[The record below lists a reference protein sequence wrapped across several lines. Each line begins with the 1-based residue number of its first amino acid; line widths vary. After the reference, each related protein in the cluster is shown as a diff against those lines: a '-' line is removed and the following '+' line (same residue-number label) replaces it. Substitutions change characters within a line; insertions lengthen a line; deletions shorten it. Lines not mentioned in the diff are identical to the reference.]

1 MKSFLRG
8 ATALAGIALAG
19 SAFAADLPRRQAPPP
34 VFVPVPVF
42 TWTGFYAGFNAG
54 YGFDASSRDTNVYN
68 NVFPN
73 LVRGPNGLVGAGG
86 PSQVAYSN
94 NSNEGFTG
102 GGQIGYN
109 YQFTPGSGVVVGI
122 EADAQYVDFG
132 RSRNNSILTPGFT
145 AVPGV
150 TFVDPRGTA
159 SLDYFGTVRGR
170 LGYAFDRTLVYGT
183 GGFAY
188 GAGSN
193 ERSFGLVR
201 GPNGLVGAG
210 GPSQVAYSN
219 NSNEGFTGGGQ
230 IGYNYQFTPG
240 SGVVV
245 GIEADAQYVDFGR
258 SRNNSILTPGFTA
271 VPGVTFVDPRGTASL
286 DYFGT
291 VRGRLGYAFD
301 RTLVYGTGGFAYGA
315 GSNERSFGGFR
326 GNDDFR
332 TGWAAGG
339 GIEYALPTDSFLN
352 FFRSSAVTL
361 KVEGLYVNLDP
372 VREPR

>member
-1 MKSFLRG
+1 MKRLLLAS
-8 ATALAGIALAG
+8 TVLAGLTAVA
-19 SAFAADLPRRQAPPP
+19 SAADLPRRAAPP

-54 YGFDASSRDTNVYN
+54 YGFDASNRQTNVYN

-73 LVRGPNGLVGAGG
+73 LVQPSIAGA
-86 PSQVAYSN
+86 QIVYSN

-109 YQFTPGSGVVVGI
+109 YQFTPGSGVVIGV

-132 RSRNNSILTPGFT
+132 RSRNN
-145 AVPGV
+145 A
-150 TFVDPRGTA
+150 
-159 SLDYFGTVRGR
+159 
-170 LGYAFDRTLVYGT
+170 
-183 GGFAY
+183 
-188 GAGSN
+188 
-193 ERSFGLVR
+193 
-201 GPNGLVGAG
+201 LVG
-210 GPSQVAYSN
+210 
-219 NSNEGFTGGGQ
+219 
-230 IGYNYQFTPG
+230 PG
-240 SGVVV
+240 TF
-245 GIEADAQYVDFGR
+245 AA
-258 SRNNSILTPGFTA
+258 T
-271 VPGVTFVDPRGTASL
+271 PGVTFVDPRGTASL

-352 FFRSSAVTL
+352 FFKSSAVTL
-361 KVEGLYVNLDP
+361 KVEGLYVNLENNNRNAGVYAYDTNNVLYRQP
-372 VREPR
+372 GFTNRNSGTEFAVVRAGLNYKFGSY